1 MDVREVGRAGAF
13 GFECYED
20 LDVGGVFFAEGEG
33 GGEVEGVP
41 GGEEGEGDGG
51 RGGGGYLGVLVWDSC
66 GGGGGGGMGEGVKG
80 KGERGQTSSG

>member
-1 MDVREVGRAGAF
+1 MVQGRDEIVDGGVGREGVDVREVGRAGAF

-20 LDVGGVFFAEGEG
+20 CDLGAVFFAEGEG

-51 RGGGGYLGVLVWDSC
+51 GGGGGYLG
-66 GGGGGGGMGEGVKG
+66 GVS
-80 KGERGQTSSG
+80 RGL